1 MAWKLFVSLA
11 ICAQESYKLRSQ
23 YQEFK
28 MLNHDNSF
36 SKFGY
41 KVKEKDEEFVN
52 DGVQLKRVLGFYPD
66 LF

>member
-23 YQEFK
+23 CQEFK

-41 KVKEKDEEFVN
+41 KVKEKDEEFIN